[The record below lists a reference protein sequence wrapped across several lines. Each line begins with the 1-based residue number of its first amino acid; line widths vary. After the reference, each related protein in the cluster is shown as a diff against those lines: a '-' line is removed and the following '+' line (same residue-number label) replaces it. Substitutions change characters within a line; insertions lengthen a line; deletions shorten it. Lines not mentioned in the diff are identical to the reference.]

1 MLRSGADLCAAEIPE
16 GLRVR
21 CERLPS
27 ILRSLAP
34 DQVSE
39 GELGGKSKCRVL
51 AEDWSAV
58 GGLLDGMSEKLE
70 LDSRFDPAASRRL
83 KNALALIGVPAA
95 RVRVFGE
102 RLRYTEL
109 SGMEPAFMH
118 AGSDDIR
125 RCAENAFGVNMTE
138 PQVALDGESLR
149 IVMRAGEKYRVSV
162 GRFIS
167 SAKPG
172 ACGDSAAAFA
182 GDDGYFRAV
191 LSDGMGSGSEAAF
204 TAGTV
209 TLFLERLL
217 SAGVNMSAA
226 LNLINTFLR
235 ERRIECSA
243 TVDVMELDLIC
254 GGAKFIKSGAAPS
267 FVLRNGRLFK
277 LRSRTVPIGIL
288 PSADAESITFRV
300 EPGDLIVMM
309 SDGVTQ
315 TSEDC
320 PWLYD
325 ILCNERISHLT
336 ASAKRIAD
344 EAGKRGDDDI
354 SVMLMRVE
362 AV

>member
-1 MLRSGADLCAAEIPE
+1 M
-16 GLRVR
+16 
-21 CERLPS
+21 
-27 ILRSLAP
+27 
-34 DQVSE
+34 
-39 GELGGKSKCRVL
+39 
-51 AEDWSAV
+51 
-58 GGLLDGMSEKLE
+58 
-70 LDSRFDPAASRRL
+70 
-83 KNALALIGVPAA
+83 
-95 RVRVFGE
+95 
-102 RLRYTEL
+102 
-109 SGMEPAFMH
+109 
-118 AGSDDIR
+118 
-125 RCAENAFGVNMTE
+125 
-138 PQVALDGESLR
+138 
-149 IVMRAGEKYRVSV
+149 
-162 GRFIS
+162 
-167 SAKPG
+167 
-172 ACGDSAAAFA
+172 
-182 GDDGYFRAV
+182 
-191 LSDGMGSGSEAAF
+191 
-204 TAGTV
+204 
-209 TLFLERLL
+209 ERLL